1 MRFIEIN
8 ENNLLSTP
16 SIVIVGLL
24 NILVIGLFFVFIF
37 KRKVTLTT
45 HTEKVVFNS
54 NLILMLISL
63 HYLSGLVLYICECIF
78 NNLPFLPA
86 FLIPDLSALFFWALL
101 IFVVKKLLLR
111 RAQSKISIPSAVI
124 AKKSPSNLK
133 VTVLALLPVIATAMY
148 FAYPSIAPKFSSNLL
163 IKITCDDYHLV
174 DEYSVNVERN
184 EVVQIR
190 KGYDEKNVPIFSDIT
205 KLNDCVIVNSK
216 NWTCGGKFNYG
227 GTDAKTK
234 SIDGIYSYI
243 PRSTAEPNSCK
254 TEQLN

>member
-1 MRFIEIN
+1 MP
-8 ENNLLSTP
+8 TP

-24 NILVIGLFFVFIF
+24 NILVIGLFFVFVF
-37 KRKVTLTT
+37 KRKVKFTT
-45 HTEKVVFNS
+45 YEDKVVFNTS
-54 NLILMLISL
+54 LIFLLISL
-63 HYLSGLVLYICECIF
+63 HYLSAILLYISESIF
-78 NNLPFLPA
+78 NNIPFLPA
-86 FLIPDLSALFFWALL
+86 LLIPDLGALLSWALL
-101 IFVVKKLLLR
+101 IYVVKKILLR
-111 RAQSKISIPSAVI
+111 RADSKISIPSAVI
-124 AKKSPSNLK
+124 IKKNPTNFK
-133 VTVLALLPVIATAMY
+133 VIGLTLLPVFAIAIY

-163 IKITCDDYHLV
+163 IKYTCNDYHLI

-190 KGYDEKNVPIFSDIT
+190 RAYDEKNVQIFSDIT

-234 SIDGIYSYI
+234 SVDGIYSYM
-243 PRSTAEPNSCK
+243 PHSTAEPNTCK

>member
-1 MRFIEIN
+1 M
-8 ENNLLSTP
+8 STP

-24 NILVIGLFFVFIF
+24 NLLVIGLFFVFAF
-37 KRKVTLTT
+37 KRKVKFTT
-45 HTEKVVFNS
+45 YADKVVFNS
-54 NLILMLISL
+54 NMILMFISL
-63 HYLSGLVLYICECIF
+63 HYLSAIVLYISECIF
-78 NNLPFLPA
+78 NSLPFLPA
-86 FLIPDLSALFFWALL
+86 LLIPDLGALFFWALL
-101 IFVVKKLLLR
+101 IYVVKKILLR
-111 RAQSKISIPSAVI
+111 KAESKISIPSSVI
-124 AKKSPSNLK
+124 TKKNPSNFK
-133 VTVLALLPVIATAMY
+133 VAALALLPVIATAIY
-148 FAYPSIAPKFSSNLL
+148 FVYPTIAPKFSSNLL
-163 IKITCDDYHLV
+163 IKYTCDDYHLL

-190 KGYDEKNVPIFSDIT
+190 KAYDEKNVPIFSDIT

-234 SIDGIYSYI
+234 SIDGKYSYI